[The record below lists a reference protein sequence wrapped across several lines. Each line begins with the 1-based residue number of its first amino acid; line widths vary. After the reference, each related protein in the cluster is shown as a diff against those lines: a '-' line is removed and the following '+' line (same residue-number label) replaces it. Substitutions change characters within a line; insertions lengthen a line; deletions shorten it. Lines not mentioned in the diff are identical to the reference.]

1 MPVQTTGPVS
11 GPPESRK
18 TPRLPRRPL
27 SPEDCL
33 EVLRKASVCSLA
45 TCGEDGAPYVT
56 PLNFALAGNVIYV
69 HGSREGTRNDNIAA
83 DPRVSLCA
91 FTGGDI
97 RTGDEPC
104 STGTLFS
111 SVVVTGTAR
120 IVGDPAERAAA
131 LDALVAKYVPQHS
144 GKPMPERNVA
154 ATGVIAVD
162 IVTVT
167 GRRRR

>member
-1 MPVQTTGPVS
+1 MQSQTANAAS
-11 GPPESRK
+11 GLPQPPRKPKNPMSREDCMEVLLESR
-18 TPRLPRRPL
+18 
-27 SPEDCL
+27 EC
-33 EVLRKASVCSLA
+33 AFA
-45 TCGEDGAPYVT
+45 TVGEDGAPYVT
-56 PLNFALAGNVIYV
+56 TLNFAVAGTVIYV
-69 HGSREGTRNDNIAA
+69 HGAREGTRNRNIMR